1 MNSVFYRN
9 AVIVL
14 FLTMMPAVAEF
25 GGVHEA
31 IFPESGAY
39 YTLNG
44 QRVENPTHGIYI
56 KNGKKV
62 IL

>member
-14 FLTMMPAVAEF
+14 FLTMMTAVAEF

-31 IFPESGAY
+31 IFPEA
-39 YTLNG
+39 
-44 QRVENPTHGIYI
+44 EGIQI
-56 KNGKKV
+56 E
-62 IL
+62 ITI